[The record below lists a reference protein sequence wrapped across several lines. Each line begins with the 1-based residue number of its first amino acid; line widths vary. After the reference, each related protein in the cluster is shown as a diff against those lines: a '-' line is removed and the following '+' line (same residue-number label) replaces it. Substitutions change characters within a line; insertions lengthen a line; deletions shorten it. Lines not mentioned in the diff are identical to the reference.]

1 MKNIR
6 YKVFETNSSSSHVF
20 TSIIERHPAYPS
32 LPVASIITPISVWSS
47 MIDSRLYQDRTF
59 LSLEEKIQVSWI
71 YFMESF
77 EWDDEYEMG
86 DDEENLKKTDKKF
99 IEFLKSVH
107 PNFEKVEIVLE
118 RTPDYASSFPECVD
132 EDSEF
137 FKKLILDPNLAIT
150 FFSEWLKIK
159 SKLLQIPTME

>member
-20 TSIIERHPAYPS
+20 TSIIEMGTYDINT
-32 LPVASIITPISVWSS
+32 LPNPLIIKS
-47 MIDSRLYQDRTF
+47 MSDSRLYQDRTF

-150 FFSEWLKIK
+150 FFSE
-159 SKLLQIPTME
+159 

>member
-20 TSIIERHPAYPS
+20 TSIIEMGTYDINT
-32 LPVASIITPISVWSS
+32 LPNPLIIKS
-47 MIDSRLYQDRTF
+47 MNESRLYQDRTF

-71 YFMESF
+71 YFMESI
-77 EWDDEYEMG
+77 EWDDEYEIG

-99 IEFLKSVH
+99 IEFLKNVH
-107 PNFEKVEIVLE
+107 PNFEKVEIILE

-137 FKKLILDPNLAIT
+137 FEKLILDPNLAIT
-150 FFSEWLKIK
+150 FFSE
-159 SKLLQIPTME
+159 